1 MNFRTQAWKRFQDQK
16 TIIQLQLRCSTHR
29 RSNTKCHF
37 FDIFTRLILRI
48 FHFYNVLISVQSTST
63 THGRVICQRCRTKM
77 MHRLLILSLNAWIMY
92 QMWRTNTNWPKK
104 DVYQLK
110 KTKARVKINV
120 NKLHHE
126 LKLNHFYFGDIFVF
140 CWPILTIF
148 HRSSQKWLLYIFGI
162 NLPHRPNCAAAL
174 SNTRNS
180 AIADKP
186 RDAIRHY

>member
-1 MNFRTQAWKRFQDQK
+1 MCVLSWNLLAIVAFCCHRPICCFTIAGLLPRFCTRSIEEKRIMNFRTQAWKRFQDQK
-16 TIIQLQLRCSTHR
+16 TIIQMQLRCSTHR

-48 FHFYNVLISVQSTST
+48 FHSYNVLISVQSTST

-77 MHRLLILSLNAWIMY
+77 MHCLLILSLNAWIMY
-92 QMWRTNTNWPKK
+92 QMWRTNTNWRKK

-126 LKLNHFYFGDIFVF
+126 LKLNHFYFGDIFCF
-140 CWPILTIF
+140 C
-148 HRSSQKWLLYIFGI
+148 
-162 NLPHRPNCAAAL
+162 
-174 SNTRNS
+174 
-180 AIADKP
+180 
-186 RDAIRHY
+186 